1 MDALASMDALACSIT
16 ARLCLSATVT
26 MKKRAT
32 ATAAEASIHVK
43 SKFCCRIDA
52 ADVDTNARMI
62 RYAGIV

>member
-1 MDALASMDALACSIT
+1 
-16 ARLCLSATVT
+16 